1 MKKVLA
7 IVLALCMVFAM
18 GTVSFAAYTA
28 DNITQ
33 DPAGDDGI
41 ANTVVVKVLPKK
53 GEATLKDTY
62 AITIPAD
69 VEADWDTPA
78 VELPVK
84 VTGKWTAGK
93 KLNIKAE
100 AGAVEPAGFLTMT
113 VNAEDTLK
121 TIDAA
126 TIAAGTVNY
135 STTIDIAGY
144 ATAPYDTYQ
153 VTVTYT
159 AELA

>member
-33 DPAGDDGI
+33 DSAGDDGI
-41 ANTVVVKVLPKK
+41 ANTVVVKVLPEKD
-53 GEATLKDTY
+53 GETLQDTY

-78 VELPVK
+78 VELPVN

-93 KLNIKAE
+93 KLSIKAE

-113 VNAEDTLK
+113 VNAEDALK

-126 TIAAGTVNY
+126 TIAAGAVNY

-144 ATAPYDTYQ
+144 TAAPYDTYQ

>member
-33 DPAGDDGI
+33 DSAGDDGI
-41 ANTVVVKVLPKK
+41 ANTVVVKVLPEKD
-53 GEATLKDTY
+53 GETLQDTY

-78 VELPVK
+78 VELPVN

-93 KLNIKAE
+93 TLSIKAE
-100 AGAVEPAGFLTMT
+100 AGAVKPAGFLTMT
-113 VNAEDTLK
+113 VNAEDALK

-126 TIAAGTVNY
+126 TIAAGAVNY

-144 ATAPYDTYQ
+144 TAAPYDTYQ

>member
-41 ANTVVVKVLPKK
+41 ANTVVVKVLPEKD
-53 GEATLKDTY
+53 GETLQDTY

-78 VELPVK
+78 VELPVN

-93 KLNIKAE
+93 TLSINAE

-113 VNAEDTLK
+113 VNAEDALK

-126 TIAAGTVNY
+126 TIAAGAVNY

-144 ATAPYDTYQ
+144 TAAPYDTYQ